1 MKKEI
6 IAAIA
11 MAFPLL
17 ATADGSPWLPVP
29 GSTSLT
35 IGYVKQAGDEFFV
48 GTEKAT
54 LPAEIRQET
63 YSIGAQYGLAD
74 ALAIDAKLNYARN
87 RFDAPAGFPLPN
99 GNESALGDTSIGASW
114 RVVDEF
120 EHTGAPT
127 LTLRAAVNIAGNYDV
142 GKINAIGDK
151 ASGVDLSVLVGKY
164 LTPKFTVAGELGYR
178 YRNHAVPDDLWY
190 GVNLGYSVAS
200 FVSVSAAYT
209 VTRSRGDLD
218 IGGAG
223 FSPSRFPE
231 VREDRDLVS
240 AGASFALAPR
250 SSLNVNYGEVID
262 GRNTTKETIWG
273 VSLATSF

>member
-11 MAFPLL
+11 MAFPLI
-17 ATADGSPWLPVP
+17 AAADGSPWLPVP
-29 GSTSLT
+29 DSTSLA
-35 IGYVKQAGDEFFV
+35 IGYVNQAGDEFFL
-48 GTEKAT
+48 GTDKAM
-54 LPAEIRQET
+54 LPAKIRQET
-63 YSIGAQYGLAD
+63 YSIGIQHGVVD

-87 RFDAPAGFPLPN
+87 RFDAPAGFPLPF
-99 GNESALGDTSIGASW
+99 GDESALGDSSIGASW

-120 EHTGAPT
+120 EHAGAPT
-127 LTLRAAVNIAGNYDV
+127 LTLRAAANIAGNYDV

-178 YRNHAVPDDLWY
+178 YRNHAVPDDVWL
-190 GVNLGYSVAS
+190 GASLGYSVAS
-200 FVSVSAAYT
+200 FASVSAGYT
-209 VTRSRGDLD
+209 ATRSNGNLD
-218 IGGAG
+218 IGGPG

-250 SSLNVNYGEVID
+250 SSLNVNYGEVVG
-262 GRNTTKETIWG
+262 GRNTTKEKIWG